1 MKLLTMNL
9 FTMKL
14 LKEVRKNKL
23 LRRMLMSS
31 NTGRDEL
38 PLHYGEIFGAWS
50 YLLSMKGAMAK
61 YQTLINHTGDHDLRK
76 YLEDYIRNLVKPQMN
91 EIENLLKAN
100 GIGLPPT
107 PPERPIASMENIPVG
122 ARFNDVEIAGGAIT
136 DISAGLLAC
145 SQIMGQSLRED
156 IAMMFGQFHLAIA
169 QQGAALLRLNKDKG
183 WVVKPPS
190 FERMSEPARV

>member
-1 MKLLTMNL
+1 MKFFTIKL
-9 FTMKL
+9 FKEA
-14 LKEVRKNKL
+14 LKIKQ
-23 LRRMLMSS
+23 LRRMIMSS
-31 NTGRDEL
+31 SAGRNEL

-76 YLEDYIRNLVKPQMN
+76 YLEDYISKLLKPQME

-107 PPERPIASMENIPVG
+107 PPERPVASMENIPVG
-122 ARFNDVEIAGGAIT
+122 ARFNDVEIAGGALT

-190 FERMSEPARV
+190 FERIPEPARA